1 MAPTLDNALPPVA
14 VDGRGAARLDAG
26 HPWVYRS
33 DVLTPPAQPG
43 FAPVVDRRGRPLGWA
58 AVHPT
63 SQIAVRLVQRGDAP
77 IDEAL
82 LLARLDAA
90 LDLRVAMFADAAAG
104 MAGVTGYRC
113 VHAEADGLPGLIV
126 DRLGPV
132 LVMQNGC
139 AALEPHLAALVARL
153 SERLAPQGVV
163 GRFDT
168 RTRALEGLPTEV
180 RVLHGEIPDHVDVS
194 DGALTWRVDPRAG
207 QKTGALLDQR
217 LNHRRLAEAAA
228 AYAGAAAHIGTP
240 THTGAAAT
248 TVVAA
253 THTGAA
259 ATTVDAAGID
269 ALDAFSHHGGFGLH
283 LLRAGARSVEL
294 IDTSAAALEAAA
306 ATAARHGLPRPE
318 LVRADAFERLRALVR
333 EGHRFGAISVDPPA
347 LAKRARDLERAMAGY
362 KELNLRAMRLLAPG
376 GVLGTSSC
384 SAHLQEAEFLN
395 VLADAAADAGRQLH
409 VLGRYGAAPD
419 HPERLGFPESRYLKF
434 VLLRAAD

>member
-1 MAPTLDNALPPVA
+1 MTSTLDTALPPVA

-33 DVLTPPAQPG
+33 DVLTPPPRPG
-43 FAPVVDRRGRPLGWA
+43 FAPVIDRRGRPLGWA

-63 SQIAVRLVQRGDAP
+63 SQIAVRLLHRGDAP

-90 LDLRVAMFADAAAG
+90 LDLRVALVADPAAG

-132 LVMQNGC
+132 LVVQNGC

-163 GRFDT
+163 GRFDA
-168 RTRALEGLPTEV
+168 RARALEGLPTEV
-180 RVLHGEIPDHVDVS
+180 RVLHGEIPEQVDVS

-207 QKTGALLDQR
+207 QKTGAFLDQR

-228 AYAGAAAHIGTP
+228 AYVGGSAHAGASAP
-240 THTGAAAT
+240 
-248 TVVAA
+248 
-253 THTGAA
+253 
-259 ATTVDAAGID
+259 TVDARGID

-283 LLRAGARSVEL
+283 LLRAGARSARLV
-294 IDTSAAALEAAA
+294 DTSATALAAA
-306 ATAARHGLPRPE
+306 AETAARHGLPRPE
-318 LVRADAFERLRALVR
+318 LDRADAFERLRALER
-333 EGHRFGAISVDPPA
+333 EGHRFGAIRVDPPA

-362 KELNLRAMRLLAPG
+362 KELNLRAMRLLAPS

-409 VLGRYGAAPD
+409 VIGRYGAAPD

>member
-1 MAPTLDNALPPVA
+1 MPSTLDTALPPVA

-33 DVLTPPAQPG
+33 DVLTPPPRPG

-63 SQIAVRLVQRGDAP
+63 SQIAVRLLHRGDAP

-90 LDLRVAMFADAAAG
+90 LDLRVALVADSAAG

-132 LVMQNGC
+132 LVVQNGC

-163 GRFDT
+163 GRFDA
-168 RTRALEGLPTEV
+168 RARALEGLPTEV
-180 RVLHGEIPDHVDVS
+180 RLLHGEVPEQVDVS

-207 QKTGALLDQR
+207 QKTGAFLDQR

-228 AYAGAAAHIGTP
+228 AYGGGSVHAAAAAGARAPAHAGES
-240 THTGAAAT
+240 AAT
-248 TVVAA
+248 E
-253 THTGAA
+253 
-259 ATTVDAAGID
+259 DPRGID

-283 LLRAGARSVEL
+283 LLRAGARSARLV
-294 IDTSAAALEAAA
+294 DTSAAALEAAA
-306 ATAARHGLPRPE
+306 ETAARHGLPRPE
-318 LVRADAFERLRALVR
+318 LDRADAFERLRALER
-333 EGHRFGAISVDPPA
+333 EGQRFGAISVDPPA

-409 VLGRYGAAPD
+409 VIGRHGAAPD

>member
-1 MAPTLDNALPPVA
+1 MPPTLDTALPPVA

-33 DVLTPPAQPG
+33 DVLTPPARPG

-63 SQIAVRLVQRGDAP
+63 SQIAVRLLHRGDAP

-90 LDLRVAMFADAAAG
+90 LDLRVALFADAAAG

-132 LVMQNGC
+132 LVVQNGC
-139 AALEPHLAALVARL
+139 AALEPHLAALVGRL

-163 GRFDT
+163 GRFDA
-168 RTRALEGLPTEV
+168 RTRALEGLPNEV
-180 RVLHGEIPDHVDVS
+180 RLLHGEIPDHVDVS

-207 QKTGALLDQR
+207 QKTGAFLDQR

-228 AYAGAAAHIGTP
+228 AHAGAAAGAGAPAHTGGTAGAGAP
-240 THTGAAAT
+240 AHTGAAA
-248 TVVAA
+248 
-253 THTGAA
+253 H
-259 ATTVDAAGID
+259 TVDTAGID

-283 LLRAGARSVEL
+283 LLLAGARSVEL
-294 IDTSAAALEAAA
+294 VDSSAAALEAAA
-306 ATAARHGLPRPE
+306 ATAARHGLPPPD
-318 LVRADAFERLRALVR
+318 LTRADAFECLRAMER
-333 EGHRFGAISVDPPA
+333 ESRRFGAISVDPPA

-384 SAHLQEAEFLN
+384 SAHLQEPEFLN
-395 VLADAAADAGRQLH
+395 VLADAAADAGRELH

-434 VLLRAAD
+434 VLLRAVD

>member
-1 MAPTLDNALPPVA
+1 MPPTLDNALPPVA

-33 DVLTPPAQPG
+33 DVLTPPARPG

-63 SQIAVRLVQRGDAP
+63 SQIAVRLLHRGDTP

-90 LDLRVAMFADAAAG
+90 LDLRVALAADPAAG

-113 VHAEADGLPGLIV
+113 VHAEADGLPGLII

-132 LVMQNGC
+132 LVVQNGC
-139 AALEPHLAALVARL
+139 AALEPHLAALVTRL

-163 GRFDT
+163 GRFDARA
-168 RTRALEGLPTEV
+168 RTLEGLPTEV
-180 RVLHGEIPDHVDVS
+180 RLLYGEIPDHVDVS

-207 QKTGALLDQR
+207 QKTGAFLDQR
-217 LNHRRLAEAAA
+217 LNHRRLAEASA
-228 AYAGAAAHIGTP
+228 AYAGAAA
-240 THTGAAAT
+240 A
-248 TVVAA
+248 
-253 THTGAA
+253 
-259 ATTVDAAGID
+259 TVDTAGFA

-294 IDTSAAALEAAA
+294 VDTSASALEAAA
-306 ATAARHGLPRPE
+306 ATAARHGLPGPD
-318 LVRADAFERLRALVR
+318 LVRADAFDRLRELDRA
-333 EGHRFGAISVDPPA
+333 GARFGTISVDPPA

-384 SAHLQEAEFLN
+384 SAHLQEPEFLN
-395 VLADAAADAGRQLH
+395 VLADAAADAQRELH

-434 VLLRAAD
+434 VLLRAMD